1 MGGNESSQGNRKV
14 SFELDEQ
21 ERVRVL
27 QGIRL
32 SEDVVNR
39 MKEPLKSKRD
49 QQSTSPSSPSSAKVT
64 EEESKLPTGVHAP
77 TVDSLGR
84 KPSEAEED
92 LYKRYEQEQA
102 MVQEELVRLAKR
114 ERDAARERLNATL
127 QQERNSTDEER
138 QKTAQLS
145 QELQRKEEEVK
156 QRGAFYK
163 EQLAR
168 IEQKNADIYKMTL
181 EQYHEAVT
189 NAEDQIRRR
198 NTQPI
203 CANLQAEILK
213 CYNENKHQ
221 VLNCSELVKEYR
233 RCVSLAQ
240 KTPCEVGEAERTLIT
255 AWSEQLYQCCG
266 EPKVT

>member
-1 MGGNESSQGNRKV
+1 MGGNESSLGNRKV
-14 SFELDEQ
+14 TFELDEQ

-32 SEDVVNR
+32 SEDVVKR
-39 MKEPLKSKRD
+39 MKEPHQSKRD
-49 QQSTSPSSPSSAKVT
+49 QQSTPLPCPSSSQVT
-64 EEESKLPTGVHAP
+64 EGESKLPTEVHPP

-102 MVQEELVRLAKR
+102 MVQEELLQLAKR
-114 ERDAARERLNATL
+114 ERDAARERLNSIL
-127 QQERNSTDEER
+127 QQERSNTNEER

-145 QELQRKEEEVK
+145 QELQRKEEELK
-156 QRGAFYK
+156 QRDAFYK

-181 EQYHEAVT
+181 EQYNEAIT

-198 NTQPI
+198 NTQPV

-240 KTPCEVGEAERTLIT
+240 KELLVHFD
-255 AWSEQLYQCCG
+255 
-266 EPKVT
+266 

>member
-27 QGIRL
+27 RGIRL

-39 MKEPLKSKRD
+39 MKEPQLSKRD
-49 QQSTSPSSPSSAKVT
+49 QQSPSFSSPSSPQVSDGK
-64 EEESKLPTGVHAP
+64 SKMSTGIHPP

-84 KPSEAEED
+84 RPSEAEED

-102 MVQEELVRLAKR
+102 MVQEELLRLAKR
-114 ERDAARERLNATL
+114 ERDAARERLNTTL
-127 QQERNSTDEER
+127 QQERISTDEER

-145 QELQRKEEEVK
+145 QELQHKEEELK
-156 QRGAFYK
+156 QRDAFYK

-168 IEQKNADIYKMTL
+168 IEQKNADIYKLTL

-189 NAEDQIRRR
+189 NAEDQVRRR
-198 NTQPI
+198 NTQPV
-203 CANLQAEILK
+203 CANLQADIMK
-213 CYNENKHQ
+213 CYSENKHQ

-240 KTPCEVGEAERTLIT
+240 KELLVHFD
-255 AWSEQLYQCCG
+255 
-266 EPKVT
+266 